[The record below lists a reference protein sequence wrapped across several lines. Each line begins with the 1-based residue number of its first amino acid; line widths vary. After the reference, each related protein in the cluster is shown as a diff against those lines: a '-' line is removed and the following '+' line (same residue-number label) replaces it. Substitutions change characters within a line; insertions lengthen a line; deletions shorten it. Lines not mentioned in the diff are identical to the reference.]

1 VRTDQ
6 RFVAEYRAALASTTP
21 AANEMDREEIRALAT
36 TELCLHFVAEHL
48 PKEDVSC
55 VPYLMLGYPRIVE
68 NLSDADIHKLATLRH
83 LGTRYISVSAWL
95 DACRQ
100 HGDLAETL
108 RVYDIIDRRPLLRK
122 AASPTLHRFLTES
135 LNQKVPWVRRRLSVA
150 GPGDA
155 VVAVDRGQT
164 LLSYR
169 IPHVAAG
176 AAPTPKKYDLSPR
189 AHNPPI
195 LVTLEQMRSAAR
207 RVDER
212 EAREDWPRSLPR
224 LKLEERFTRLQIKG
238 LTSGFLK
245 NGTMTLDG
253 AVHLVGMLSS
263 GKSTLVWALIFVL
276 TQVDFRKRIAMLV
289 TDTIQAAT
297 VVSRLR
303 LHGIKASV
311 LSSLYNRDRHLSSI
325 HWQQGIMSNGWSLS
339 SMGDI
344 AQGFSVACSLDG
356 MQPEPRIIRGSQESA
371 EFPSFKEKPCHR
383 LYLKTYPQDG
393 SIPGDLPDKN
403 DDIDDE
409 KSHSCPLWA
418 CCPAQEQQRSAVDAE
433 VLVMTAQA
441 FVHMTPDKWVSE
453 DNITIPELVQ
463 FTRDLVILDEVDG
476 MQKAMDEIF
485 APRSPIMGDELSVYA
500 PAIGS
505 RSSEALR
512 KRSGIQFR
520 REVNTKWQA
529 NFHAFFRL
537 IGVIYALLQNE
548 ESFLRPFYKNKPF
561 TAASILYDLWR
572 RRTGKPGAG
581 QVTPLQ
587 DREIELEFLEVM
599 KLASAISRFSRVS
612 SIAEEETESDRD
624 EPQTFQDPQFQKAA
638 EALQGV
644 AREILVADYY
654 RDVASNLEAMLGAE
668 LSIFR
673 AAAQSNDKTSQNVI
687 APRAN
692 ALALLLAVVTEL
704 ALSHYNWLIKT
715 QPAVATAFGIDD
727 AQLLS
732 QANNLIRHYRTLLPW
747 NPAGAIFGFF
757 YDAPT
762 PERERSMGGKLT
774 LINHLG
780 VGRYLIAHLH
790 DLLAAEGQA
799 GPHVLMLSGTS
810 WAGGSVRR
818 RNPKTGKPIDAASP
832 SFDVQVPVK
841 AVLLQPDGELTA
853 IKKSVFSLVHV
864 LDEHGKQVRISGS
877 SSESERRKTLAFI
890 AQRLVAKRDET
901 NLIEENWRRMEA
913 KWGGDDIEDR
923 RRALLVVNSYADAR
937 VVADA
942 LLENLEAYG
951 YSDWHVRC
959 LIRDHGD
966 DDMPPDAPPRRRV
979 RELPRSLVET
989 FGEMPEKSLLVAP
1002 MVVVARG
1009 HNILNPHSKAA
1020 ISSIYFLHRP
1030 HPRPEDLAPIIGR
1043 LNRFAL
1049 ERFDKGLKSVPGRP
1063 NLPLSV
1069 RARRMRHA
1077 ATKIVR
1083 LSLDLRSGYAGLP
1096 AEYKAQFAWDMLT
1109 PLWQTIGRGIR
1120 NGCPVWVGFVD
1131 RQFAPGSFD
1140 GQQDTGDSS
1149 VLVQAIEQLGEAM
1162 DRRTN
1167 QVEHEVARL
1176 LYEPFHDALSQTKG
1190 LNYGRR

>member
-1 VRTDQ
+1 MRTDK
-6 RFVAEYRAALASTTP
+6 RFVAEYRDALISTAP
-21 AANEMDREEIRALAT
+21 VANEMDREQIRSAAI

-48 PKEDVSC
+48 PNEDVSC
-55 VPYLMLGYPRIVE
+55 VPYLMLGYPRIVD
-68 NLSDADIHKLATLRH
+68 NLSAADVGKLAAIRH
-83 LGTRYISVSAWL
+83 LGTRYVSVSAWL

-100 HGDLAETL
+100 HGDLPETL
-108 RVYDIIDRRPLLRK
+108 RVYDIVDRKPMLRK
-122 AASPTLHRFLTES
+122 AASPMLHRFLSER
-135 LNQKVPWVRRRLSVA
+135 LNQNVPWVQRRLSIA

-169 IPHVAAG
+169 IPSMPAGVASVLN
-176 AAPTPKKYDLSPR
+176 KYHLSPR
-189 AHNPPI
+189 THNPPI
-195 LVTLEQMRSAAR
+195 QLTFEQMRSAAR

-212 EAREDWPRSLPR
+212 EGRDDWPRSLPR
-224 LKLEERFTRLQIKG
+224 LRLEERFTRLKIEG
-238 LTSGFLK
+238 LASGFLQ
-245 NGTMTLDG
+245 GETMTLEG

-263 GKSTLVWALIFVL
+263 GKSTLVWVLIFAL
-276 TQVDFRKRIAMLV
+276 THVDFRKRIAMLV

-303 LHGIKASV
+303 LHGIRASV
-311 LSSLYNRDRHLSSI
+311 LSSSYNRDRHLSSI

-344 AQGFSVACSLDG
+344 AQGFSVACPLDG

-371 EFPSFKEKPCHR
+371 GFPNFNEKPCHR
-383 LYLKTYPQDG
+383 IYLKTYPQDSSIANDHPDG
-393 SIPGDLPDKN
+393 SPEV
-403 DDIDDE
+403 DDE
-409 KSHSCPLWA
+409 KSHSCPLWTS
-418 CCPAQEQQRSAVDAE
+418 CPAQEQQRSAVDAE

-441 FVHMTPDKWVSE
+441 FVHMTPDKWVS
-453 DNITIPELVQ
+453 DNNITIPELVQ
-463 FTRDLVILDEVDG
+463 FMRDLVIVDEVDG
-476 MQKAMDEIF
+476 MQKTMDEIF

-505 RSSEALR
+505 RSAEALR

-572 RRTGKPGAG
+572 RQTEKSDAG
-581 QVTPLQ
+581 QPGSLLQ
-587 DREIELEFLEVM
+587 DREIESEFLEVM
-599 KLASAISRFSRVS
+599 KVASAISRFSRVS
-612 SIAEEETESDRD
+612 SIAEEEIESERD
-624 EPQTFQDPQFQKAA
+624 EPLTFQNPQFQKAA
-638 EALQGV
+638 EALQNV

-654 RDVASNLEAMLGAE
+654 KDVASDVEAMLGDE

-673 AAAQSNDKTSQNVI
+673 AAKQADGEKTSKHVI
-687 APRAN
+687 DPRAN
-692 ALALLLAVVTEL
+692 ALALLLAIVTEL

-757 YDAPT
+757 YDTPT
-762 PERERSMGGKLT
+762 PEKERSMGGKLT

-818 RNPKTGKPIDAASP
+818 KSRKTGKPIDAASP

-841 AVLLQPDGELTA
+841 GVLLQPDAELTA

-864 LDEHGKQVRISGS
+864 QDEHGKQVRISGS
-877 SSESERRKTLAFI
+877 SSENERRKILAFT
-890 AQRLVAKRDET
+890 AQRLVTRRDET
-901 NLIEENWRRMEA
+901 NLIEENWRRSEIR
-913 KWGGDDIEDR
+913 WGKDDIEDR
-923 RRALLVVNSYADAR
+923 RRALLVVNSYADAH
-937 VVADA
+937 VVSDA
-942 LLENLEAYG
+942 LLETLEAYG

-959 LIRDHGD
+959 LVRDHGD
-966 DDMPPDAPPRRRV
+966 DELPPDATPRKRV
-979 RELPRSLVET
+979 RELPRSLVES

-1009 HNILNPHSKAA
+1009 HNILNHRSKAA
-1020 ISSIYFLHRP
+1020 ISAIYFLHRP

-1049 ERFDKGLKSVPGRP
+1049 ERFDKGLKSARNQPD
-1063 NLPLSV
+1063 LPLSV

-1083 LSLDLRSGYAGLP
+1083 LSLDLRSGYGGLP

-1120 NGCPVWVGFVD
+1120 NGCPVSVGFID
-1131 RQFAPGSFD
+1131 RQFAPESFD
-1140 GQQDTGDSS
+1140 GRQDTGDSS
-1149 VLVQAIEQLGEAM
+1149 VLVQTIEQLEDAM
-1162 DRRTN
+1162 DPLTN
-1167 QVEHEVARL
+1167 KLEYEVARL
-1176 LYEPFHDALSQTKG
+1176 LYGPFHDALKQTKG
-1190 LNYGRR
+1190 LNYG